1 MAMKYVAA
9 YLMNVLGGK
18 EAPSSDD
25 VTQTLKA
32 VGADVDP
39 EILKTLIS
47 AVEGKAV
54 HEVPMIEPLGHV
66 HTHLFFL
73 HATAGGGG
81 GGSKQQ
87 QQKQQQQQ
95 QQQQQQKQQV
105 IAAGMEKLQKVP
117 TGGAAGAAP
126 AAAAGG
132 GGGAA
137 AAPAKEEKKEEPE
150 EEEDADM
157 GFSLFD

>member
-18 EAPSSDD
+18 DSPSASD

-32 VGADVDP
+32 VGADVDE
-39 EILKTLIS
+39 EILKTLLS
-47 AVEGKAV
+47 AMEGKST
-54 HEVPMIEPLGHV
+54 HE
-66 HTHLFFL
+66 
-73 HATAGGGG
+73 
-81 GGSKQQ
+81 
-87 QQKQQQQQ
+87 
-95 QQQQQQKQQV
+95 V

-117 TGGAAGAAP
+117 TGAVAAAP
-126 AAAAGG
+126 AAGGAAA
-132 GGGAA
+132 GGAA

>member
-18 EAPSSDD
+18 EAPSAND

-39 EILKTLIS
+39 EILKTLLS
-47 AVEGKAV
+47 AVEGKSV
-54 HEVPMIEPLGHV
+54 HEFTLSSSNSSSSSSSSS
-66 HTHLFFL
+66 
-73 HATAGGGG
+73 
-81 GGSKQQ
+81 SK
-87 QQKQQQQQ
+87 
-95 QQQQQQKQQV
+95 V

-117 TGGAAGAAP
+117 TGGAAAAP
-126 AAAAGG
+126 AAGG
-132 GGGAA
+132 GGGAAA

>member
-18 EAPSSDD
+18 ESPSAND

-39 EILKTLIS
+39 EILKTLLS
-47 AVEGKAV
+47 AVEGKSV
-54 HEVPMIEPLGHV
+54 HE
-66 HTHLFFL
+66 
-73 HATAGGGG
+73 
-81 GGSKQQ
+81 
-87 QQKQQQQQ
+87 
-95 QQQQQQKQQV
+95 V
-105 IAAGMEKLQKVP
+105 IAAGMEKLSKIP
-117 TGGAAGAAP
+117 TGAAAAAP
-126 AAAAGG
+126 AAGG
-132 GGGAA
+132 GGGGAP
-137 AAPAKEEKKEEPE
+137 AAPAKVEKKEEPE